1 MASVGGTLMNAQQF
15 ILPALAGF
23 AAGAIGVVAIVYLG
37 IRFNY
42 KNLRTLYAH
51 IPQHR
56 GFYLAWGLTGGVMIA
71 ALVTVIPILDGYGI
85 KDPWTGL
92 IMIAICLV
100 IFWPMMRYLKRLKN
114 DPRV

>member
-1 MASVGGTLMNAQQF
+1 MQGT
-15 ILPALAGF
+15 IGF
-23 AAGAIGVVAIVYLG
+23 VAIIWLG

-56 GFYLAWGLTGGVMIA
+56 GFYLAWGLTGGAMIA
-71 ALVTVIPILDGYGI
+71 ALITAIPILDGYGI

-92 IMIAICLV
+92 IMIALCLA
-100 IFWPMMRYLKRLKN
+100 IFWPMLRYLKRLKN